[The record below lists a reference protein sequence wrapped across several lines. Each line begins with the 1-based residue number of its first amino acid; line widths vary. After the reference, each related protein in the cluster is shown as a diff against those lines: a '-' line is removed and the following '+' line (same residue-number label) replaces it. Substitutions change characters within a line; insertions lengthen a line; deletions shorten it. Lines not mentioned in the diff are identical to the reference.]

1 VNDVAKPGT
10 GPQASTA
17 AAPAAVPTAGPKP
30 GDPAPY
36 YRLHVFCCVN
46 ERAAGHPR
54 GCCKEKGAE
63 TLRNYVK
70 ARTKQAGHDD
80 VRINQSGCLDRCEL
94 GPTMVIYPDGVW
106 YRYETKEDADEIV
119 ERHIG
124 RGERVE
130 RLMLTLQDGPATKG

>member
-1 VNDVAKPGT
+1 MIVNDVAKPADAAKPHT
-10 GPQASTA
+10 GPT
-17 AAPAAVPTAGPKP
+17 TGPKA
-30 GDPAPY
+30 GDPDPY

-46 ERAAGHPR
+46 ERPAGHPR

-70 ARTKQAGHDD
+70 ARTKQLGHDD

-106 YRYETKEDADEIV
+106 YRYETKEDADEII

-124 RGERVE
+124 KGERVE
-130 RLMLTLQDGPATKG
+130 RLMLKPTDEVPAKG

>member
-1 VNDVAKPGT
+1 MIVNDVAKPADAAKPQT
-10 GPQASTA
+10 GPT
-17 AAPAAVPTAGPKP
+17 TGPKP
-30 GDPAPY
+30 GDPDPY

-54 GCCKEKGAE
+54 GCCKERGAE

-70 ARTKQAGHDD
+70 ARAKQLGHDD

-106 YRYETKEDADEIV
+106 YHYETKEDADEII

-124 RGERVE
+124 KGERVE
-130 RLMLTLQDGPATKG
+130 RLMLKPQDGPAGKG